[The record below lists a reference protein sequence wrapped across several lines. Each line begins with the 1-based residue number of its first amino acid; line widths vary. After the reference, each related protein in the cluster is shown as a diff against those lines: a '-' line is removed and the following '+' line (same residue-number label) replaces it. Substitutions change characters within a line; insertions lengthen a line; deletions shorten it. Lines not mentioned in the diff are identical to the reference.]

1 MFDDRETYSKTDCY
15 RLNRN
20 GSDSTRRALF
30 ARNMSATKNSEE
42 ESK

>member
-1 MFDDRETYSKTDCY
+1 MLAQRTP
-15 RLNRN
+15 RLTLIVSNRN

-30 ARNMSATKNSEE
+30 ARNMSAAKNADE